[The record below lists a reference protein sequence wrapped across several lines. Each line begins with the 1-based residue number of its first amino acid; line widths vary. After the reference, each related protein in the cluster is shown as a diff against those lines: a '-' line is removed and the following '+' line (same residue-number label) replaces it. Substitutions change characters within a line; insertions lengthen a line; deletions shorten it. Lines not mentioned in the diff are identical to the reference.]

1 MRAIVLGAP
10 GAGKGTQADFV
21 CERYGVPKIATGD
34 MLRAAAVSGSE
45 LGRRAKEI
53 MDVGALVPDEIILGL
68 VEERLSRPDCGRG
81 FLFDG
86 FPRNIPQAEALHN
99 RGITVDVVVEIAVDD
114 SEIVRRVSGRRI
126 HPASGR
132 TYHVEFNPPARPG
145 KDDLTGEELVQR
157 EDDRESTVRERLRV
171 YHDQTRPLIDY
182 YSKWER
188 SGDRYAPHYVRIDG
202 MSTLDSV
209 RSAVLEAL
217 DQVVSSLRATSSSS

>member
-34 MLRAAAVSGSE
+34 MLRAAADSGSE

-86 FPRNIPQAEALHN
+86 FPRNIPQAEALRN

-114 SEIVRRVSGRRI
+114 SEIVRRMSGRRI

-132 TYHVEFNPPARPG
+132 TYHVEFNPPALQG

-157 EDDRESTVRERLRV
+157 EDDGEATVRERLKV

-182 YSKWER
+182 YSEWER
-188 SGDRYAPHYVRIDG
+188 SGDRDAPRYVRIDG

>member
-34 MLRAAAVSGSE
+34 MLRAAAEAGSE

-68 VEERLSRPDCGRG
+68 VEERLGRPDCGKG

-86 FPRNIPQAEALHN
+86 FPRNIPQAEALRD
-99 RGITVDVVVEIAVDD
+99 RGITVDVVVEIAVED
-114 SEIVRRVSGRRI
+114 SEIVRRMSGRRI

-132 TYHVEFNPPARPG
+132 TYHVEFNPPAVPG
-145 KDDLTGEELVQR
+145 KDDQTGEELVQR
-157 EDDRESTVRERLRV
+157 EDDREATVRERLRV

-182 YSKWER
+182 YSEWER
-188 SGDRYAPHYVRIDG
+188 SGDRDAPRYVRIEG
-202 MSTLDSV
+202 MDTLDSV
-209 RSAVLEAL
+209 RSAVLQAL
-217 DQVVSSLRATSSSS
+217 DRVVSSLRATSSSS